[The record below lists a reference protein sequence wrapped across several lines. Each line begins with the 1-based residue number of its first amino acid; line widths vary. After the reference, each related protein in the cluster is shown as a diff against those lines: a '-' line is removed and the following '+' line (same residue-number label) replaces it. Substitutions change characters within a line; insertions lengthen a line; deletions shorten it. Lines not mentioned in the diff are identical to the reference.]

1 MPLYNWLKCTDGNMK
16 YIRLNIKKGN
26 ALSDQ
31 FYWESM
37 YDKYIEHY
45 GLGKLYSRM
54 LEQMRRVAM
63 LELEY
68 VITNDRFQLTKL
80 EMENQRLQSMMNSG
94 GTGVSLEQGLVYLSK
109 WLGYAIVTKN
119 ISVKSYFDMLKEYE
133 RYNKISNGK
142 KN

>member
-1 MPLYNWLKCTDGNMK
+1 
-16 YIRLNIKKGN
+16 
-26 ALSDQ
+26 
-31 FYWESM
+31 
-37 YDKYIEHY
+37 
-45 GLGKLYSRM
+45 M